1 MERQGTMKAAVLTAV
16 VALVVGGGVGYAA
29 GHAKS
34 STSTNSSN
42 TNSSSMDMTASSGKA
57 SDLRANL
64 VALGT
69 QHMDLTNQAIDA
81 ALDGS
86 PNADAAKADLI
97 KNGTEISGAIGSV
110 YGKDAQT
117 KFQDIWNL
125 HLNDFVKYA
134 VASKSGDTAGKTAA
148 LQDIQTGYTVPISQ
162 LLSGANPNLPE
173 KTLESAFGEHID
185 MTAQMIDNHVKGDYT
200 AEANLREQSVEHL
213 KGLMSTLSGAIV
225 KQYPDKFKG

>member
-1 MERQGTMKAAVLTAV
+1 MNNQSVARAAMVAAI
-16 VALVVGGGVGYAA
+16 VALIIGGAVGYGV
-29 GHAKS
+29 GHAKAS
-34 STSTNSSN
+34 SKSDSMSTM
-42 TNSSSMDMTASSGKA
+42 SSMTAASGSKA

-69 QHMDLTNQAIDA
+69 QHMDLTAQAVDA

-97 KNGTEISGAIGSV
+97 KNGTEISAAIGSV
-110 YGKDAQT
+110 YGADAQA

-134 VASKSGDTAGKTAA
+134 VASKGGDAAGKAAA
-148 LQDIQTGYTVPISQ
+148 LQDINTGYTMPISK

-173 KTLESAFGEHID
+173 KALVDGFNEHID
-185 MTAQMIDNHVKGDYT
+185 MTAQMIDDHVKGDYT
-200 AEANLREQSVEHL
+200 GEASLREQSVEHL
-213 KGLMSTLSGAIV
+213 KGLMTTLSGAIV
-225 KQYPDKFKG
+225 KQYPAKFQG